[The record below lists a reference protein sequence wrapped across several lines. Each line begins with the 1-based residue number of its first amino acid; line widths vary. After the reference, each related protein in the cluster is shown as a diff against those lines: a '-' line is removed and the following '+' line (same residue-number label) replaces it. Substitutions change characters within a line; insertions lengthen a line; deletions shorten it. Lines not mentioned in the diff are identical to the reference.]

1 MMPHSDICGR
11 RKTLFICHRFFS
23 LGLFCLICLSSSPA
37 ATHPLLKKYIIEY
50 NLTAIEKSLEGD
62 SYRGEEGI
70 LRIRPEM
77 ANKLGIKVFI
87 NEDYHDSVRLLKEAD
102 NALEKAKRFM
112 LSQGKEKFPGYFAK
126 NIADNFILYKT
137 ASQEA
142 KKKLF
147 DYRSKLSPE
156 IDERFDN
163 SICESILDRLLEE
176 GLDKASNRLRD
187 GLGYFY
193 NICQGVNGKD
203 FPLTAKNIPFVNY
216 VFNGFLEQA
225 SEKDM
230 GLFDLDRDSTHSS
243 APLNYDWKAAL
254 GSEIS
259 ELMGMI
265 ETVVK
270 KSGEDMYDVDPL
282 LFVALMKQESDFDP
296 MAISYMGAA
305 GLTQIMPG
313 TAKGMGMNNIHMPEY
328 FNDALSLMKQEK
340 ESRNQ
345 AMAALFKITEDNKLQ
360 YAEEARS
367 LMQTSL
373 DLGRERETLI
383 KRYKKE
389 LLTEQTDERLDPAKA
404 IEYGLIYFARLMK
417 AQQGDISL
425 ALASYNAGEQR
436 VEEYKGIP
444 PFSETVGFRNGVLQC
459 YYDYLSKVG
468 SRKGFEGSRG
478 QGFE

>member
-1 MMPHSDICGR
+1 M
-11 RKTLFICHRFFS
+11 RKKKNIIYPRFLS
-23 LGLFCLICLSSSPA
+23 LGLFCLLCLSSSPA

-50 NLTAIEKSLEGD
+50 NLTAIEKSLEDD

-70 LRIRPEM
+70 LRIRPDI
-77 ANKLGIKVFI
+77 ANKLGIKAFI
-87 NEDYHDSVRLLKEAD
+87 NEDYQDSIRLLKEAD
-102 NALEKAKRFM
+102 NALKKAKRFM
-112 LSQGKEKFPGYFAK
+112 SSQEKEQFTGYFAK
-126 NIADNFILYKT
+126 NIADNFLLYKT
-137 ASQEA
+137 ISQEA
-142 KKKLF
+142 KEKLL

-163 SICESILDRLLEE
+163 SICESILDRVLEE
-176 GLDKASNRLRD
+176 GLNKATNRLRD
-187 GLGYFY
+187 GLGYLY
-193 NICQGVNGKD
+193 NICQGVDGKD
-203 FPLTAKNIPFVNY
+203 FTLTAENIPFVNY
-216 VFNGFLEQA
+216 VFNGFMEQA
-225 SEKDM
+225 SERDM
-230 GLFDLDRDSTHSS
+230 GMFDLDRSSTHSS
-243 APLNYDWKAAL
+243 AAQDYDWKVAL

-259 ELMGMI
+259 ELI
-265 ETVVK
+265 DIIKTVVK
-270 KSGEDMYDVDPL
+270 KSGVDMYDVDPL
-282 LFVALMKQESDFDP
+282 LFIALMKQESDFDC

-313 TAKGMGMNNIHMPEY
+313 TANGMGMNNIYMPEY
-328 FNDALSLMKQEK
+328 YNDAVSLMKQEK

-367 LMQTSL
+367 LMQRSL
-373 DLGRERETLI
+373 DLGLERETLI

-389 LLTEQTDERLDPAKA
+389 LIKERTDERLDPAKA

-417 AQQGDISL
+417 ARQGDISL

-468 SRKGFEGSRG
+468 GK
-478 QGFE
+478 